1 MARSFITA
9 AAGSLLI
16 LAVCCVAI
24 AQTPDQPLRVDVNLV
39 QIDAIVTD
47 KSGRHVTNLTKDDF
61 ELLENGVSR
70 PLTYFNYVSLG
81 PPSPAR
87 GPAASG
93 GPLALEDVRRTL
105 ALVVDDL
112 RLSPASLHYTK
123 EALGKFI
130 DQQLEP
136 GDLAAV
142 ITTSGQLG
150 HLQQFTTDRRQLR
163 LAIDRLHPQTLPAG
177 GGMSEDM
184 HQRNFQIRNFNLSS
198 LQAVRAIARGLRDF
212 PGRKS
217 LIMFSEGF
225 EVGIRARRNA
235 YDTAPDT
242 EVFSSEILEV
252 AQAVHRSSAV
262 LYAIDPRGVAAE
274 NILAV
279 RRAQAGFAY
288 LATESGGRAAFDT
301 NDLNQSL
308 ARVLAD
314 QSGYYL
320 LGYVRPSAEGQAPS
334 APPKITLRLKTG
346 GYEVRYRKAALG
358 LDEPTRKPA
367 TNAELLADAIAF
379 PFSRGK
385 LQLRFTPTFTLNE
398 RSQPIVKVLLHIDA
412 GAVEFTPPDSQGQRT
427 ARLHIALAAQGGGR
441 NRVPPSIHSY
451 DIRLKPDA
459 FERQKQGGFVY
470 ALEQAIPQPGPY
482 QLHVAVL
489 DEHSREVGSAHRFVE
504 IPDVRKGR
512 VALSGITMQSGDWR
526 KGAPLDELSP
536 AIREFTRGEPFSYG
550 LTVYNPPRDPKTGQP
565 SLQLQPRLIA
575 QGKIV
580 WEGKPIAVIQPPGA
594 PPDRLPAGGTLTLGS
609 STTPG
614 PYILELQVIKS
625 DAKVDTIAEWTDFQ
639 LRD

>member
-16 LAVCCVAI
+16 LAACCVAI

-47 KSGRHVTNLTKDDF
+47 KSGRHVTNLTKEDF
-61 ELLENGVSR
+61 ELLEDGVVR
-70 PLTYFNYVSLG
+70 PLTYFNYVSLPPPPTGRAPASTSG
-81 PPSPAR
+81 PVS
-87 GPAASG
+87 
-93 GPLALEDVRRTL
+93 LQDIRRTL

-112 RLSPASLHYTK
+112 RLTPSSLHYTK
-123 EALGKFI
+123 EALLKFI

-150 HLQQFTTDRRQLR
+150 HLQQFTADRRLLR
-163 LAIDRLHPQTLPAG
+163 RAVERLHPQTLPSG
-177 GGMSEDM
+177 GGWAEDM
-184 HQRNFQIRNFNLSS
+184 HQRGFQLRNFNIGS

-225 EVGIRARRNA
+225 EVGIRTRRNYA
-235 YDTAPDT
+235 DTAPDP
-242 EVFSSEILEV
+242 EVFSDEILEV

-262 LYAIDPRGVAAE
+262 LYAIDPRGVAVE

-308 ARVLAD
+308 GRVLAD

-320 LGYVRPSAEGQAPS
+320 LGYARPSPEGKAPS
-334 APPKITLRLKTG
+334 APPKITLRLKAG

-358 LDEPTRKPA
+358 VDEKTRKPA

-379 PFSRGK
+379 PFSRGR

-398 RSQPIVKVLLHIDA
+398 RSQPIVKVLLHI
-412 GAVEFTPPDSQGQRT
+412 GAKEIEFAPPDAAGLRV
-427 ARLHIALAAQGGGR
+427 ARLHIALGAQGDPKKPI
-441 NRVPPSIHSY
+441 PPALHTY
-451 DIRLKPDA
+451 EIRLRPDA
-459 FERQKQGGFVY
+459 LERQRQGGFVY
-470 ALEQAIPQPGPY
+470 ALEQPIAKPGPY
-482 QLHVAVL
+482 QMRVAVL
-489 DEHSREVGSAHRFVE
+489 DDQSREVASAHRYVE
-504 IPDVRKGR
+504 IPELKKGQ
-512 VALSGITMQSGDWR
+512 VAISGITMQSGDWR
-526 KGAPLDELSP
+526 KGGATDELSP
-536 AIREFTRGEPFSYG
+536 AVRQFSRGQPFSYG
-550 LTVYNPPRDPKTGQP
+550 VTVFNATRDDKTGQP
-565 SLQLQPRLIA
+565 NLKLQPRLVS
-575 QGKIV
+575 QGKVV
-580 WEGKPIAVIQPPGA
+580 WEGKPIPVIQPPGA
-594 PPDRLPAGGTLTLGS
+594 SPDRLPAGGTLTLGLDS
-609 STTPG
+609 TPG
-614 PYILELQVIKS
+614 SYVLELEVLKN
-625 DAKVDTIAEWTDFQ
+625 DAKTNTIAEWTDFE
-639 LRD
+639 LR